1 MPSFEDEVV
10 YGVERRQVEFLAE
23 ATMVASEE
31 MGMVSERK
39 LVRYVVMGQ
48 QRVRTWVR
56 AWVRARQLERLTP
69 PLGPSVELVS
79 LAHDG
84 QFNEAEDAGTVMPES
99 ITASR
104 VTRRSRYGNRAQ
116 KSQVTDPSR

>member
-39 LVRYVVMGQ
+39 LVRYVVMAQ
-48 QRVRTWVR
+48 QWVRTQVR
-56 AWVRARQLERLTP
+56 AWAR
-69 PLGPSVELVS
+69 V
-79 LAHDG
+79 
-84 QFNEAEDAGTVMPES
+84 
-99 ITASR
+99 
-104 VTRRSRYGNRAQ
+104 
-116 KSQVTDPSR
+116 